1 MSDQELVTVV
11 QQTEFR
17 STFKAYVLPGI
28 VFQSVII
35 AGGYGI
41 GREMVEY
48 FLNYGPVGGLVGMLF
63 ISTLMWSVV
72 LAASFEFA
80 RVYRAHDYRTFFLQ
94 LLGRFWYSFEVLYLI
109 LLLIVLAVI
118 GSTAGVLL
126 RDNFGL
132 PYLLGVAIMLAS
144 VGFLTFKGTSL
155 IEKFLSGWSLLLY
168 GIYLV
173 FFVMCFLRF
182 GGEIRNSL
190 SMGIDSSGWVLGAF
204 KYGFYNLG
212 AIPAVLFT
220 THHIKTRRQAVGAG
234 LLGGVIG
241 IFPGLLFY
249 LAIVGLYPQVLSA
262 EVPAV
267 YALRE
272 AQLPLLLIVFQV
284 VLLGT
289 LVETGTGMIH
299 AVNERLRSVLRARG
313 RDLPRRVRPLVAL
326 GLLLLG
332 LALSTFGLI
341 QLVAKGYGAV
351 SWGFLFVYIV
361 PLLTWGL
368 YKIWKKGKSPA

>member
-1 MSDQELVTVV
+1 MTVV
-11 QQTEFR
+11 QQKGFT
-17 STFKAYVLPGI
+17 SAFKAYVLPGI

-35 AGGYGI
+35 AGGYGT

-94 LLGRFWYSFEVLYLI
+94 LLGRFWYSFEVIYLI

-132 PYLLGVAIMLAS
+132 PYLLGVAVMLAS

-168 GIYLV
+168 GIYLL

-220 THHIKTRRQAVGAG
+220 THHIKSRRQAIGAG

-267 YALRE
+267 YALRA

-299 AVNERLRSVLRARG
+299 AVNERLRSALRARG